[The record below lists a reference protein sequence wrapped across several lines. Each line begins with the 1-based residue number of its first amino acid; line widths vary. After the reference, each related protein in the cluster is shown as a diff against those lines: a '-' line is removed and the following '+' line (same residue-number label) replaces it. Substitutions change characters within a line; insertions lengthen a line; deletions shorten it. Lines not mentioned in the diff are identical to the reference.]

1 MHLWAH
7 WGHPVFWE
15 ACRSLLSW
23 GEACRTETWQTVS
36 IGTFFS
42 PGSLRDPDAGPG
54 RFCSGLV
61 SAFEHGSFTRP
72 SSGLGS
78 RTHRGSLPGPGRSGR
93 QRSTRKVVGRLF
105 PAAACTPAPLPRSG
119 SPTPGSAWAV
129 AAGPRTSPSVWAASP
144 PHYLTSQQKALL
156 MLQRKA
162 EVNFKQM
169 LNKSPLL
176 EGVQSHILLSYRF

>member
-1 MHLWAH
+1 MLVLDASALGW
-7 WGHPVFWE
+7 
-15 ACRSLLSW
+15 SLPLSV
-23 GEACRTETWQTVS
+23 ALS
-36 IGTFFS
+36 H
-42 PGSLRDPDAGPG
+42 SLPRD
-54 RFCSGLV
+54 SGLTLAGAL
-61 SAFEHGSFTRP
+61 S
-72 SSGLGS
+72 LGQAV
-78 RTHRGSLPGPGRSGR
+78 RGGGGAHAKVLEGCS
-93 QRSTRKVVGRLF
+93 QR
-105 PAAACTPAPLPRSG
+105 PAPLPWSG

-129 AAGPRTSPSVWAASP
+129 AAGPRTSASLSGRPP